1 MKILVT
7 GGSGFLGSRLIPRL
21 VKDGHE
27 VCALARSASSEDKV
41 RKLGANPIRGDLE
54 AGQPIALPGLDAVV
68 HAAAHFRLAGPRAP
82 YFRTNVDG
90 TKALLEAA
98 QKAEAHKF
106 VYVSAAA
113 VIMDDRGTPIRNA
126 NESMP
131 TFPDSFSAYIASKAQ
146 GEKAVLAADRPGFR
160 TIALRPPG
168 IWGPG
173 DLFSR
178 ELPRAIRSGQFAFIE
193 RGNYPYVALHVDNLV
208 EAIGCALAAETGG
221 RAYFA
226 NDTETVTFREFVDG
240 LAKLQGLSTD
250 KLRSMP
256 YGLAFFL
263 GRIMEMGSAIMRSD
277 RDPPLSRTMVR
288 LIGRECTT
296 DDAAARQELG
306 YIGRVSRAE
315 GFATYRA

>member
-27 VCALARSASSEDKV
+27 VYALARSASSEDKV
-41 RKLGANPIRGDLE
+41 RKLGARPIRGDLE

-98 QKAEAHKF
+98 QKAGARKF

-113 VIMDDRGTPIRNA
+113 IIMDDRGTPIRNA
-126 NESMP
+126 NESVP
-131 TFPDSFSAYIASKAQ
+131 TFPDSFSAYIASKAL

-160 TIALRPPG
+160 TIALRPPS

-173 DLFSR
+173 DMFSR
-178 ELPRAIRSGQFAFIE
+178 DLPHAIRSGQFAFIK

-208 EAIGCALAAETGG
+208 EAVGCALTAETGG

-226 NDTETVTFREFVDG
+226 NDTEAVTFREFVNG
-240 LAKLQGLSTD
+240 RAKLQGLSTD

-288 LIGRECTT
+288 LIGREFTT

-306 YIGRVSRAE
+306 YIGKVSRAE
-315 GFATYRA
+315 GLATYRA

>member
-1 MKILVT
+1 M
-7 GGSGFLGSRLIPRL
+7 P
-21 VKDGHE
+21 
-27 VCALARSASSEDKV
+27 
-41 RKLGANPIRGDLE
+41 P
-54 AGQPIALPGLDAVV
+54 
-68 HAAAHFRLAGPRAP
+68 HFRLAGPRAP

-90 TKALLEAA
+90 TKALLDAA
-98 QKAEAHKF
+98 QKAGARKF
-106 VYVSAAA
+106 LYVSAAA
-113 VIMDDRGTPIRNA
+113 VIMDDRGTPIRYA
-126 NESMP
+126 NESAP

-173 DLFSR
+173 DVFSR
-178 ELPRAIRSGQFAFIE
+178 ELPHAIRSGQFAFIK
-193 RGNYPYVALHVDNLV
+193 RGNYPFVALHVDNLI
-208 EAIGCALAAETGG
+208 EAIGCALTAETGG

-226 NDTETVTFREFVDG
+226 NDTETVTFREFVEG

-288 LIGRECTT
+288 LIGREFTT

-306 YIGRVSRAE
+306 YIGKVSRAE

>member
-27 VCALARSASSEDKV
+27 VYALARSTTSDGRV
-41 RKLGANPIRGDLE
+41 RKLGAHPIQGDLE

-68 HAAAHFRLAGPRAP
+68 HAAAHFRMAGPRAP

-90 TKALLEAA
+90 TKAFLEAA
-98 QKAEAHKF
+98 QKTGASKF

-113 VIMDDRGTPIRNA
+113 IIMDDRGSPIRNA
-126 NESMP
+126 NESAP

-173 DLFSR
+173 DMFSR
-178 ELPRAIRSGQFAFIE
+178 ELPGAIRSGQFAFIE
-193 RGNYPYVALHVDNLV
+193 RGDYPYASIHVDNLV
-208 EAIGCALAAETGG
+208 EAIGCAIASETGG
-221 RAYFA
+221 RAYFV
-226 NDTETVTFREFVDG
+226 NDPETVTFRQFVDG
-240 LAKLQGLSTD
+240 LAKLQRLSTD

-263 GRIMEMGSAIMRSD
+263 GRIMEMWAAIMRSD

-288 LIGRECTT
+288 LIGRAFTT
-296 DDAAARQELG
+296 NDSAARRELG
-306 YIGRVSRAE
+306 YVGRVSRAQ
-315 GFATYRA
+315 GLATYSA